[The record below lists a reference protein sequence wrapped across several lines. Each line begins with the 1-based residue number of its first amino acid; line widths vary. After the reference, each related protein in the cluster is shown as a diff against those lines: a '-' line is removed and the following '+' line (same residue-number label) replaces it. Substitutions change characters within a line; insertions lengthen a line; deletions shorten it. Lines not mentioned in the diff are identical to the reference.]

1 MDKVVI
7 KNTTNSPV
15 TIMSAMQ
22 NFKRELAPNGASISI
37 DKEIFSQLLYE
48 PGIKY
53 MIDTGIL
60 YIEDLKVKQE
70 LGIEPEDATEPV
82 NVIVLTDKER
92 RKYMVNLPLDE
103 FKANVDKLGYE
114 QIEALADYAVKNKLV
129 DFDKCEY
136 IKEKCGR
143 DVIAAVRLAKQN
155 KED

>member
-53 MIDTGIL
+53 MIDTGIV